1 MLTTPRRRFAGS
13 RTLTTSLALAASV
26 VLTAAPVAGAQSTT
40 QADGTIAL
48 GSLGSSVGTPVSA
61 SGSLGSLSTPAYA
74 DYVALGDSYAAFGD
88 QTEPVVTDGP
98 AARCGRSLTNYPN
111 VLDVNSAVGELV
123 DVTCGGAIIP
133 SLTGFQY
140 DGVPAQLDA
149 LDADTDLVTLSI
161 GGNDVGFGTIVDCIT
176 KRNDYATT
184 PNCRAELD
192 DDITAAIDSVFGAGT
207 EGDVPVATKVDTIY
221 ALIEEKAPDATVV
234 ATQYL
239 PLMPAEG
246 ESCAFTEQLVPDD
259 VTWAREVTA
268 RINAAVDAAA
278 VRNGHVSVLPV
289 DPTVD
294 RSACGNDD
302 ERWTDF
308 TGGAPT
314 GAYPMH
320 PTALGQEA
328 MADAVAAAI

>member
-40 QADGTIAL
+40 QADGTIAVS
-48 GSLGSSVGTPVSA
+48 SLGSTETAPGSV
-61 SGSLGSLSTPAYA
+61 SGSLGSLATPAYA
-74 DYVALGDSYAAFGD
+74 EYVALGDSYAAFGD

-98 AARCGRSLTNYPN
+98 DARCGRSLTNYPN
-111 VLDVNSAVGELV
+111 VLDLNPAVGELV

-140 DGVPAQLDA
+140 DGVPAQLNA
-149 LDADTDLVTLSI
+149 LDAGTDLVTLSI
-161 GGNDVGFGTIVDCIT
+161 GGNDVGFGTIVNCIT
-176 KRNDYATT
+176 KQDDYATV
-184 PNCRAELD
+184 PSCREELD
-192 DDITAAIDSVFGAGT
+192 DEITAAIDTVFGAGV
-207 EGDVPVATKVDTIY
+207 EEDVPVATKVDTIY
-221 ALIEEKAPDATVV
+221 ALIAKRSPGATVV

-246 ESCAFTEQLVPDD
+246 ESCAFTERLVPDD
-259 VTWAREVTA
+259 VKWAREVTA
-268 RINAAVDAAA
+268 KINAAVDAAA

-294 RSACGNDD
+294 RSACGAAD

-308 TGGAPT
+308 LGGAPT

-320 PTALGQEA
+320 PTALGQQA
-328 MADAVAAAI
+328 MADAIAAAI